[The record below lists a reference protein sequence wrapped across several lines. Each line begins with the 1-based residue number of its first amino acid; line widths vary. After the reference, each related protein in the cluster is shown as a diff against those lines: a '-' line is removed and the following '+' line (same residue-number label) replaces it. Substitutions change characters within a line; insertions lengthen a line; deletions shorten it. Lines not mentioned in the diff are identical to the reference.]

1 MKGAIFAFSRQG
13 CHTARR
19 IREAYQD
26 VIWSS
31 FTMERFGEADFSAIT
46 PKCYGDCFAF
56 SEILVFVG
64 SCGPDSAHF
73 FPWIKIGRAH
83 V

>member
-19 IREAYQD
+19 IREACQD

-46 PKCYGDCFAF
+46 PKCYGDCFAS

-64 SCGPDSAHF
+64 SCGIAVR
-73 FPWIKIGRAH
+73 KIAP
-83 V
+83 